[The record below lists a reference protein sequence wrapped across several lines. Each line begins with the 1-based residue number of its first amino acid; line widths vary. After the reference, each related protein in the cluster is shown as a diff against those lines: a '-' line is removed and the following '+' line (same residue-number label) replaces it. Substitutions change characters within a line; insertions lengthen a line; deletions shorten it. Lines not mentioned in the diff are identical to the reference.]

1 MRSRF
6 SLNGHPFHPM
16 LVTLPIGLL
25 VWAFVSDLI
34 YLGSGRDHMW
44 YDMSFGTGIA
54 AIVTALVAALPGF
67 GDYFTMAIRSTAR
80 MHATVHMLL
89 NLGVV
94 ALFVA
99 AAVVMLDDGAVEGS
113 GLTIMVVLHGLGVG
127 LVTLS
132 GVLGGEMVYRHH
144 LAVIPQN
151 SEVPDQ
157 EASRHVTHGGRHVEP
172 R

>member
-6 SLNGHPFHPM
+6 SLAGHPFHPM
-16 LVTLPIGLL
+16 LVTVPIGLF

-44 YDMSFGTGIA
+44 YDISFWTSIA
-54 AIVTALVAALPGF
+54 AIVTALVAAIPGF
-67 GDYFTMAIRSTAR
+67 GDYLTMAIYSSAR

-89 NLGVV
+89 NLAVV
-94 ALFVA
+94 ALFFA
-99 AAVVMLDDGAVEGS
+99 AAIVMLDDGAVEGS

-144 LAVIPQN
+144 LAVIPD
-151 SEVPDQ
+151 SAEVAQD
-157 EASRHVTHGGRHVEP
+157 ERGRHALPNSKLQTP